1 MKPELVIGIAGGSGS
16 GKSTI
21 VDRLLAGRYGPEI
34 TILPHDAYYFNADQ
48 LPLTAHGLRNWDHPE
63 ALENELFL
71 QHVQQLVSGHPVDRP
86 EYDFEHHMRA
96 TRTVLVQPKRI
107 LLLEGILLL
116 AVESIRQVIDL
127 RIYIDTPADLRVMR
141 RMIRDIEQRG
151 RTARCVTEQYE
162 STVRPMHEQ
171 FVEPSRQHAH
181 ILIPWIN
188 DNPKA
193 VELIEYRLA
202 RHHG

>member
-21 VDRLLAGRYGPEI
+21 VDRLLVGRYGPDI
-34 TILPHDAYYFNADQ
+34 TVLPHDAYYLNADQ
-48 LPLTAHGLRNWDHPE
+48 LPLTAHGLRNWDHPD
-63 ALENELFL
+63 ALENALFL
-71 QHVQQLVSGHPVDRP
+71 KQIQELISGRAVDRP
-86 EYDFEHHMRA
+86 EYDFEHHVRA
-96 TRTVLVQPKRI
+96 PHTVHVEPRRI

-116 AVESIRQVIDL
+116 AVATVRDVIDL

-151 RTARCVTEQYE
+151 RTARSVTEQYE

-181 ILIPWIN
+181 ILVPWIN
-188 DNPKA
+188 DNPTA

-202 RHHG
+202 